1 MALAADALRRPP
13 TSPVLTSGREFVV
26 VVGIV
31 PLDSLAVG
39 PSPTR
44 RSTMAKGQ
52 QQPKNVKKPK
62 LTIKEKQDKKAAK
75 NAKKGL

>member
-1 MALAADALRRPP
+1 MRLG
-13 TSPVLTSGREFVV
+13 SV
-26 VVGIV
+26 VVGPLV
-31 PLDSLAVG
+31 P
-39 PSPTR
+39 PSIAPRSGSNPSR

-75 NAKKGL
+75 IAKKGM

>member
-1 MALAADALRRPP
+1 
-13 TSPVLTSGREFVV
+13 
-26 VVGIV
+26 
-31 PLDSLAVG
+31 
-39 PSPTR
+39 
-44 RSTMAKGQ
+44 MAKGQ